1 MDGTNINL
9 PEPVQKV
16 IDMFNTEVSASG
28 FFVALTFILVLFLGR
43 LILLPATACK
53 HRLLT

>member
-1 MDGTNINL
+1 MDGTTINL